1 MLDVRDAV
9 RTKARVMMGDA
20 FKTGGKKVED
30 IRREV
35 VLAKSTVPNAK
46 DWGDAEIKAVFV
58 WLTADAK
65 PHNPIND
72 ARAAFASG
80 GGGSL
85 NAKAEA
91 ISRSSRI
98 SENAWRNP
106 T

>member
-1 MLDVRDAV
+1 MHSKSLANL
-9 RTKARVMMGDA
+9 
-20 FKTGGKKVED
+20 ED

-35 VLAKSTVPNAK
+35 VLAKSTAPTAK
-46 DWGDAEIKAVFV
+46 DWGDKEIAAVFD

-72 ARAAFASG
+72 ARAVFA
-80 GGGSL
+80 GSDASHA
-85 NAKAEA
+85 NPKQAAYA
-91 ISRSSRI
+91 QMVAD